1 MTRTL
6 KLVLLLQG
14 LAASALAAP
23 AALAQSGYPNKPI
36 RLIVPY
42 PPGGSVDF
50 TAREVAQKLTEAW
63 KVQIVIDNRGGA
75 GATLGHDLAAKAAP
89 DGYTLLLGTS
99 AGLVVGPAL
108 GTKIAYDSLRDFA
121 PIGLAVYAPFALTLN
136 ASVPANTTKEFI
148 DLARANPGKLNFASP
163 GTGTPNHLGGEL
175 MKALAGINIVHVPY
189 KGGGPA
195 LTDLI
200 SGQTQ
205 MMFSGVPQI
214 LQHIKAGR
222 LKAIAIGH
230 PTRIRSLPD
239 APPVADTLPGFNNT
253 SWYGLLA
260 PAGTPKAIVVKINGA
275 LNQALAVPEFGQRL
289 VLQGVEVTTSTPE
302 GMHDM
307 IRSELARWTKVIRD
321 AGITADAA
329 Q

>member
-1 MTRTL
+1 MNRTL
-6 KLVLLLQG
+6 KVVLLVQG

-23 AALAQSGYPNKPI
+23 AVPAQTAYPTKSI

-50 TAREVAQKLTEAW
+50 TARELAQKLTEAW

-75 GATLGHDLAAKAAP
+75 AATLGHDLGAKAIP

-108 GTKIAYDSLRDFA
+108 GTRIPYDSLKDFA

-136 ASVPANTTKEFI
+136 AAVPANSTREFI
-148 DLARANPGKLNFASP
+148 DYARANPGRINFASP

-175 MKALAGINIVHVPY
+175 LKALAGIDIVHVPY

-200 SGQTQ
+200 AGQTQ

-222 LKAIAIGH
+222 LKAVAIGH

-260 PAGTPKAIVVKINGA
+260 PAGTPRAIVNQINA
-275 LNQALAVPEFGQRL
+275 ELDKALAVPEFGQRL
-289 VLQGVEVTTSTPE
+289 MLQGVEVTTSTPQ
-302 GMHDM
+302 GMHEM
-307 IRSELARWTKVIRD
+307 IRSELERWRKVIKD
-321 AGITADAA
+321 AGISAE
-329 Q
+329 

>member
-1 MTRTL
+1 MNRTL
-6 KLVLLLQG
+6 KVVLLVQG

-23 AALAQSGYPNKPI
+23 AVPAQTAYPTKSI

-230 PTRIRSLPD
+230 PARIRSLPD

-260 PAGTPKAIVVKINGA
+260 PAGTPKAIVAKINGV

-289 VLQGVEVTTSTPE
+289 ELQGVEVVTSTPE

-307 IRSELARWTKVIRD
+307 IRSELARWTKVIQA
-321 AGITADAA
+321 AGINADAA
-329 Q
+329 R